1 MQKRSNPGA
10 VRGSGW
16 VLRSS
21 GAARRSRGG
30 ALSKPRRGR
39 AGSVPLRHRA
49 SPEVHRNPTPHL
61 GKFLVTAPRRM
72 TRGPPHGT
80 QQRRNPPQ
88 ALLCARNLHAPP
100 FNGSEVARHHRPV
113 LETSNAPGATAAAR
127 RQRGVG
133 ASRRPA
139 LLLGKCLRP
148 EISRER

>member
-10 VRGSGW
+10 GRGSEW
-16 VLRSS
+16 ILRPC

-39 AGSVPLRHRA
+39 AGSVPLRPRA

-80 QQRRNPPQ
+80 QQRPNLPR

-100 FNGSEVARHHRPV
+100 FNGPEVAGRRRPV
-113 LETSNAPGATAAAR
+113 LETSNAPGPTAAAR